1 MDVNLAAPVV
11 QLQVPF
17 AMMLHEKFTML
28 QLIGSTLMLGGSFVT
43 QSKTG
48 KNREKARRRLL
59 RAYRYNWTSGTET
72 DTSAGFF
79 THASSPATSSPLAQR
94 CATAAHP

>member
-28 QLIGSTLMLGGSFVT
+28 QLIGSTLMLGG
-43 QSKTG
+43 
-48 KNREKARRRLL
+48 LL
-59 RAYRYNWTSGTET
+59 RHAEQDWQKQGEGSPPPI
-72 DTSAGFF
+72 AGV
-79 THASSPATSSPLAQR
+79 PLQLD
-94 CATAAHP
+94 